1 MAALTP
7 KQVRERVDNAL
18 NSAAGFRR
26 SRYTGYIFGSDP
38 RQVMHGSFA
47 VDVPATNLNTGAVQR
62 QKTSE
67 GLMANTA
74 VQVKVAGR
82 YRPDAQR
89 ADMDTLLTLEASA
102 VVAVEGIS
110 RADLH
115 ILYEGARRELSPASE
130 FAFTTITF
138 RAIHRLALA

>member
-1 MAALTP
+1 MAAGSPAQGCGRVGGALDGGGGCRRGR
-7 KQVRERVDNAL
+7 VR
-18 NSAAGFRR
+18 
-26 SRYTGYIFGSDP
+26 GYSFGSDP
-38 RQVMHGSFA
+38 REVMHGSFA
-47 VDVPATNLNTGAVQR
+47 VDVPTTNLNTGAVQR
-62 QKTSE
+62 QRTSE

-110 RADLH
+110 RTDLH

-130 FAFTTITF
+130 FCFTTLTF